1 MPSKKSPI
9 NRGKKITPVDS
20 TAIFEKLLKRADA
33 VQQYQLRL
41 YITGTT
47 PRSSRAIA
55 NIRALCEEYL
65 AGKYDLEVIDI
76 YQQPDQAAKE
86 QIIAAPTLI
95 LWGDADGI
103 AAPVYAQE
111 FAQRI
116 AGAKVALID
125 GAGHL
130 PQLEQQEQVA
140 AAVAKFLG

>member
-1 MPSKKSPI
+1 VFI
-9 NRGKKITPVDS
+9 DS

-41 YITGTT
+41 YVTGTT

-86 QIIAAPTLI
+86 QIIAAPTLVKQ
-95 LWGDADGI
+95 LPVPLKRLVGDLSDRGKVIIGLDLKAKK
-103 AAPVYAQE
+103 PVMDKTMRKTKSAT
-111 FAQRI
+111 
-116 AGAKVALID
+116 V
-125 GAGHL
+125 
-130 PQLEQQEQVA
+130 
-140 AAVAKFLG
+140 